1 MLSDQE
7 MIQKIIAGETHMFSI
22 FVDRYKDKV
31 FNLVYRFTGD
41 YSETEDICQ
50 EIFITVYKKLPS
62 FKADARVSTWLYK
75 VASNK
80 CIDWYRSKKRKN
92 FFTFF
97 GGTGQIDDVKA
108 DTPAPQEIYI
118 LNEEQKTLQN
128 AVNKLDEK
136 YRIVVVMFY
145 YQHLSYRDIAEILEL
160 SVRTVETRLYRA
172 KKILKSYLVL
182 DGYGGEWHEAG
193 QH

>member
-1 MLSDQE
+1 M
-7 MIQKIIAGETHMFSI
+7 
-22 FVDRYKDKV
+22 
-31 FNLVYRFTGD
+31 
-41 YSETEDICQ
+41 
-50 EIFITVYKKLPS
+50 
-62 FKADARVSTWLYK
+62 
-75 VASNK
+75 
-80 CIDWYRSKKRKN
+80 
-92 FFTFF
+92 
-97 GGTGQIDDVKA
+97 
-108 DTPAPQEIYI
+108 
-118 LNEEQKTLQN
+118 NEEQKTLQN

>member
-75 VASNK
+75 IASNK

>member
-1 MLSDQE
+1 MLADQE

-80 CIDWYRSKKRKN
+80 CIDWYRSKKRKT

>member
-50 EIFITVYKKLPS
+50 EIFITAYKKLPS

-145 YQHLSYRDIAEILEL
+145 YQHLSYRDIAAILEL

-182 DGYGGEWHEAG
+182 DGYGGEWYEAG